1 MTIIV
6 LRWAR
11 SQVFYWQHFCIDKFL
26 GIYSKQ
32 VIFIIKKQEQK
43 MKNTNSVAWVY
54 DDEHGWINVSLFLKR
69 IKKLEKDLYAKLQ
82 KTG

>member
-1 MTIIV
+1 
-6 LRWAR
+6 
-11 SQVFYWQHFCIDKFL
+11 
-26 GIYSKQ
+26 
-32 VIFIIKKQEQK
+32 